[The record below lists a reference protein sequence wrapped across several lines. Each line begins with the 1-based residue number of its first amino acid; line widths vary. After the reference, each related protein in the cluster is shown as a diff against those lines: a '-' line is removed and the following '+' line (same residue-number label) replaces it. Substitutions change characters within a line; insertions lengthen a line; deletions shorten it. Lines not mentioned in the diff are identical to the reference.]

1 MNNMEFNK
9 QEKTVI
15 DENTENFF
23 VKKSNTELAH
33 EAAIAAIPCK
43 QDDKACVNRWID
55 AYSDCA

>member
-1 MNNMEFNK
+1 MEFNK

-23 VKKSNTELAH
+23 VKKTNTDLAH

-43 QDDKACVNRWID
+43 QNDATCVNRWI
-55 AYSDCA
+55 ASLSDCA

>member
-1 MNNMEFNK
+1 MEFNK

-15 DENTENFF
+15 DETSENFF
-23 VKKSNTELAH
+23 VKKTNTDLAH

-43 QDDKACVNRWID
+43 QDDKTCVNRWID